1 MTNTL
6 LTLVL
11 ITFVGMLFIN
21 VYFRLKVIKI
31 YRKLRKDNV
40 EIDLKPAH
48 LFNREKLE
56 AEILPRH
63 PKHAEDI
70 RTFVNNIRFSVRMA
84 SVLIAL
90 ITLFAA
96 ILMYPYFFGSD

>member
-6 LTLVL
+6 LTLVIL
-11 ITFVGMLFIN
+11 TFVGMLAIN

-31 YRKLRKDNV
+31 YRKLRKNKV
-40 EIDLKPAH
+40 QLDLKPAH
-48 LFNREKLE
+48 LFDTEKFE
-56 AEILPRH
+56 SEIIPQH
-63 PKHAEDI
+63 PNHADDI

-84 SVLIAL
+84 SVLIGL

-96 ILMYPYFFGSD
+96 ILMYPYFFGE